1 MMRGVKTP
9 MRKPY
14 KPTLVPNELICVW
27 IELIFYGNELEKR
40 FLMFSEIGI
49 LVVVKYLCVNVKT
62 FLHFVPRQTLFW
74 HWADWVG
81 HGQGLPIRR
90 QFGFCKIAAHA
101 TFSEQAIQIP
111 LIAHQMSH
119 G

>member
-1 MMRGVKTP
+1 MRGVKTP

-74 HWADWVG
+74 HWAD
-81 HGQGLPIRR
+81 
-90 QFGFCKIAAHA
+90 
-101 TFSEQAIQIP
+101 
-111 LIAHQMSH
+111 
-119 G
+119 